1 MVEDGWGWVNVE
13 SVGCNRSCGHG
24 GEQKQGKKSPKWASR
39 TCFTVHV
46 QGEKKQEV
54 GMHGNG
60 DERAS
65 RGGLEG
71 ESMGC
76 L

>member
-1 MVEDGWGWVNVE
+1 MY
-13 SVGCNRSCGHG
+13 GHG
-24 GEQKQGKKSPKWASR
+24 GEKKQDKKSSKYAR
-39 TCFTVHV
+39 MTCVVMYVH
-46 QGEKKQEV
+46 GEKKQEV

>member
-1 MVEDGWGWVNVE
+1 MVEDGWGWVNAE

-46 QGEKKQEV
+46 QGEKNKKLACMVMVMKEHQ
-54 GMHGNG
+54 
-60 DERAS
+60 
-65 RGGLEG
+65 G
-71 ESMGC
+71 ED
-76 L
+76 